1 MKPSPQT
8 APPVLDAR
16 SPERPAPESR
26 APELES
32 RAMSAAAS
40 FKSEFLQTLQA
51 RGYIHQI
58 THPDELDAAAAGGIV
73 TAYIGF
79 DATAPSLHVGSLIQ
93 IMMLRRLQQA
103 GHKPIVL
110 MGGGTTKVGDPTGK
124 DESRKLLSDAD
135 IAANIVGIKQVFAK
149 FLTFGDGPT
158 DAIMVDNDVWLSKF
172 GYVQFLRDY
181 GVHFTVNRMLAFD
194 SVKLRLEREQPMTF
208 LEFNYMLMQAVD
220 FLELNRAHGCVLQM
234 GGSDQWGN
242 ILNGV
247 ELTRR
252 VDQKAAF
259 GLTTPLLATASGAKM
274 GKTMS
279 GAVWLNAEQLSPYD
293 YWQFWRNTEDA
304 DVGRFLKLFTDL
316 PLDEIARLEALPG
329 AQINEAKKVLADEAT
344 RMAHGEEEARKARD
358 AAEKAF
364 EQGALSADLPTFE
377 IAAADLKAGIV
388 LANLFADAGLAA
400 SRGEARRLAQGG
412 GVKVNDK
419 AEPDA
424 NRVVTDADLIDGVV
438 KLAAGKK
445 KIVLVKPI

>member
-1 MKPSPQT
+1 
-8 APPVLDAR
+8 
-16 SPERPAPESR
+16 
-26 APELES
+26 
-32 RAMSAAAS
+32 MSAAAS

-58 THPDELDAAAAGGIV
+58 THPEELDAAAAGGIV

-135 IAANIVGIKQVFAK
+135 IAANIAGIKQVFSK

-316 PLDEIARLEALPG
+316 PLERIAELEALPG

-344 RMAHGEEEARKARD
+344 RMAHGEDEARKARD

-377 IAAADLKAGIV
+377 IAASDLKAGVV

-424 NRVVTDADLIDGVV
+424 NRVVTEADLVDGVV